1 MKKHNGWSYAPYK
14 PLFFNTG
21 DIYVCRVVP
30 HGNSVHF
37 EWLDASL
44 KGYKIYVKEREN
56 KEAPFRLV
64 GETSACEYDITGLE
78 NEVDYEFYVCD
89 AENESFMSRVRLA
102 RTYEFTDCNAVA
114 VNYLHPDD
122 EVYSFSG
129 QCLCSPSIV
138 RHPDGFLLASMDV
151 YQGGWPQNLTLIFRS
166 DDDGATWHYVSELFP
181 CFWGKM
187 FIHKGELYMFG
198 CSTEYGDIQIGKSTD
213 GGKNWTEPTILFR
226 GSNGKHGETGLHR
239 NPQVVLNYKG
249 RIWNTA
255 EWGSWGRGYHAPM
268 VLSADENADLLD
280 ADSWVFSEPV
290 KYQSGWNGLPEG
302 ESSGNIE
309 GCPVVAP
316 DGTLYNIMRYDMT
329 RLTPNHGIVM
339 MYKVDTDNPEAP
351 LKYEK
356 PSYLPG
362 NHSKFE
368 IKLDEVS
375 GKYYTI
381 ISRIRGT
388 ETAHQRNL
396 LSLMSSTDLVN
407 WKLEYDLIDRRNE
420 DPNKIGF
427 QYVDF
432 IFEGEDLLFLCRT
445 GVNNARNMH
454 DTNYQTFHRV
464 KNFRSL

>member
-1 MKKHNGWSYAPYK
+1 
-14 PLFFNTG
+14 
-21 DIYVCRVVP
+21 
-30 HGNSVHF
+30 
-37 EWLDASL
+37 
-44 KGYKIYVKEREN
+44 
-56 KEAPFRLV
+56 
-64 GETSACEYDITGLE
+64 
-78 NEVDYEFYVCD
+78 
-89 AENESFMSRVRLA
+89 
-102 RTYEFTDCNAVA
+102 
-114 VNYLHPDD
+114 
-122 EVYSFSG
+122 
-129 QCLCSPSIV
+129 
-138 RHPDGFLLASMDV
+138 
-151 YQGGWPQNLTLIFRS
+151 
-166 DDDGATWHYVSELFP
+166 
-181 CFWGKM
+181 
-187 FIHKGELYMFG
+187 
-198 CSTEYGDIQIGKSTD
+198 
-213 GGKNWTEPTILFR
+213 
-226 GSNGKHGETGLHR
+226 
-239 NPQVVLNYKG
+239 
-249 RIWNTA
+249 
-255 EWGSWGRGYHAPM
+255 
-268 VLSADENADLLD
+268 
-280 ADSWVFSEPV
+280 
-290 KYQSGWNGLPEG
+290 
-302 ESSGNIE
+302 
-309 GCPVVAP
+309 
-316 DGTLYNIMRYDMT
+316 MT